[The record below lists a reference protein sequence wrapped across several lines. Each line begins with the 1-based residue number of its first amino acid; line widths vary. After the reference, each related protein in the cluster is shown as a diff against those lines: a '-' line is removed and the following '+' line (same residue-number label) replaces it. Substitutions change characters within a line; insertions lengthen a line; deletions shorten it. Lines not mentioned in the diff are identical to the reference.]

1 MFKEADRPESKVD
14 LTGRCAIVTGA
25 GSGIGRAIA
34 LTLARSGAEVMV
46 NDIIGERAEET
57 VAMIAAAGGNALAS
71 VADIADE
78 NAVAGFVSDAVQRW
92 GRIDILCNN
101 AGIMDK
107 IEFVEDVSTELWNRV
122 FAVNV
127 TGQFF
132 VMRAA
137 LPHMRKAGKGAIVN
151 TVSIAGLRGA
161 AAGATYVASKHALA
175 GLTKSVAWS
184 HGNEGIRCNGI
195 CPGAIDTNITNGQ
208 GLEAF
213 DEQGLARAWPV
224 MALCERASGP
234 QAIANAAL
242 FLVSDAAYYINGVM
256 LPVDGGWMAG

>member
-1 MFKEADRPESKVD
+1 MNKEEDRPENKVD
-14 LTGRCAIVTGA
+14 LGGRNAIVTGA

-34 LTLARSGAEVMV
+34 LTLARSGAEVLV
-46 NDIIGERAEET
+46 NDIIGERVEET
-57 VAMIAAAGGNALAS
+57 VAMIAAAGGRAAGN

-78 NAVAGFVSDAVQRW
+78 TAVTGLAADAMERW
-92 GRIDILCNN
+92 GKIDILCNN
-101 AGIMDK
+101 AGIMDN

-132 VMRAA
+132 MMRAV
-137 LPHMRKAGKGAIVN
+137 LPHMRAARKGSIVN
-151 TVSIAGLRGA
+151 TVSVAGLRGA
-161 AAGATYVASKHALA
+161 AAGATYVASKHAMA

-184 HGNEGIRCNGI
+184 HANEGIRCNGI
-195 CPGAIDTNITNGQ
+195 CPGAIETNITGGR
-208 GLEAF
+208 GLDAF
-213 DEQGLARAWPV
+213 DKEGLARAWPI
-224 MALCERASGP
+224 MALCERAAGP

-242 FLVSDAAYYINGVM
+242 FLASDAAYYVNGVL